1 MPLISIITVVKNDV
15 ANIEETILSVLN
27 QTYNNVEYIIVDGA
41 STDGTLDIIK
51 KYEKHVDLWVS
62 EPDDGLF
69 YAFNKGVDLVTGK
82 WVEFLNCG
90 DFFYNNTVL
99 AEIFAGQKIDANAV
113 YGSVVCHV
121 NGRRVII
128 DAHED
133 IKEKA
138 WQGMRLIHEAL
149 L

>member
-1 MPLISIITVVKNDV
+1 MKNDV

-90 DFFYNNTVL
+90 DFFITIPFWRKYSPD
-99 AEIFAGQKIDANAV
+99 K
-113 YGSVVCHV
+113 
-121 NGRRVII
+121 R
-128 DAHED
+128 
-133 IKEKA
+133 
-138 WQGMRLIHEAL
+138 
-149 L
+149 

>member
-1 MPLISIITVVKNDV
+1 ML
-15 ANIEETILSVLN
+15 
-27 QTYNNVEYIIVDGA
+27 
-41 STDGTLDIIK
+41 
-51 KYEKHVDLWVS
+51 DLWVS

-69 YAFNKGVDLVTGK
+69 APSIRAWILLPENGWSF
-82 WVEFLNCG
+82 WNCG

-113 YGSVVCHV
+113 RSVVCHV

-149 L
+149 FVKAEIIKKFKFDTRYKVSGDGDFVVKCIARGYKIY

>member
-1 MPLISIITVVKNDV
+1 M
-15 ANIEETILSVLN
+15 
-27 QTYNNVEYIIVDGA
+27 
-41 STDGTLDIIK
+41 
-51 KYEKHVDLWVS
+51 
-62 EPDDGLF
+62 
-69 YAFNKGVDLVTGK
+69 
-82 WVEFLNCG
+82 
-90 DFFYNNTVL
+90 

-149 L
+149 FVKAEIIKNLNLILVIKSPAMAILW